1 VHPGLRPQT
10 ARIQAGD
17 EVESSLVVLE
27 VEFLM
32 RTRTIFE
39 IAMGE
44 LNSGTVCLDARVD
57 HECTTK
63 VLFAMPDGSA
73 LARKDMVFAMGS
85 LKSVYGTDD
94 PRKCPGKKI
103 AKEIAE
109 IIIKARITLK
119 SIIVV
124 SHTSSMDL
132 DLLRELLESAGYF
145 DILPPRQT
153 ASR

>member
-1 VHPGLRPQT
+1 
-10 ARIQAGD
+10 
-17 EVESSLVVLE
+17 
-27 VEFLM
+27 
-32 RTRTIFE
+32 
-39 IAMGE
+39 
-44 LNSGTVCLDARVD
+44 
-57 HECTTK
+57 
-63 VLFAMPDGSA
+63 MPDGSA
-73 LARKDMVFAMGS
+73 LTRKDMVFAMGS

-103 AKEIAE
+103 AKEIAK